1 MRQECGGCID
11 ELLAA
16 ELLAAELTH
25 VEEHIPQSDTTHT
38 HTAQRCLRVRHHLPR
53 FPDVQVNVQK
63 QSVPPETADSENNWS
78 KILPSYFKYLQ
89 SYGHQNAYLAS
100 FLVSHKQ
107 HGFQSETHSLITD
120 RALGAS

>member
-11 ELLAA
+11 K
-16 ELLAAELTH
+16 LLAAELTH

-38 HTAQRCLRVRHHLPR
+38 HTARRCLRVRHHVPR

-63 QSVPPETADSENNWS
+63 QSVPPEITDPENNWS
-78 KILPSYFKYLQ
+78 KILPSYFKYI

-100 FLVSHKQ
+100 LLVSHKQ